1 MKSGNTPEKR
11 SKCIEVLFIHILLL
25 TAVRDQKQS
34 SFLKLSLRTA
44 PRTVTVT
51 LNILTEQM
59 QLQKFI
65 AHFTMNSFMDCFEE
79 HCFWTQAF
87 QILRLPPP
95 PFFCLPHS
103 SPHLPLRTR
112 HQFSFHLHSRTG
124 AAPLS
129 SFGRSYWSQDSVFSH
144 VIKENPQA
152 KRNNCSPDKFIH
164 QHSTVFKGCH

>member
-11 SKCIEVLFIHILLL
+11 IKCIEVLFIHILLF
-25 TAVRDQKQS
+25 TAVRDQKQP
-34 SFLKLSLRTA
+34 SFLKLSLKIA

-59 QLQKFI
+59 LLQKFI
-65 AHFTMNSFMDCFEE
+65 APFTTNSFMVCFAE

-103 SPHLPLRTR
+103 LSHL
-112 HQFSFHLHSRTG
+112 
-124 AAPLS
+124 
-129 SFGRSYWSQDSVFSH
+129 
-144 VIKENPQA
+144 K
-152 KRNNCSPDKFIH
+152 
-164 QHSTVFKGCH
+164 